1 MTNATPLAPPSSTPA
16 NRAAAH
22 ARAMLLCEQASKE
35 QDSTKLSAL
44 IAQLCRELDAAN
56 GRGRA

>member
-1 MTNATPLAPPSSTPA
+1 MTEFEEHLRRLLAD
-16 NRAAAH
+16 
-22 ARAMLLCEQASKE
+22 EASKE
-35 QDSTKLSAL
+35 QDSAKLSAL

>member
-1 MTNATPLAPPSSTPA
+1 MTNVTPLTPLPSTPA
-16 NRAAAH
+16 TRAAAY

-35 QDSTKLSAL
+35 QDSAKLAAL